1 MTNKEIAKHFTCLAD
16 LMELHQENSFKIKS
30 YANAYITLRKLDS
43 PLTEMSDAE
52 IAGIKGVGKAIAE
65 KIRELLD
72 NGVMQTLEKYKA
84 MTPVGVQEMI
94 QIPGFGPK
102 KIYAIWKDLEIESI
116 GELYYACNENRL
128 IELHGFGKKTQ
139 EDLKRKLEYFSLS
152 RNKFRFGDVENQAI
166 AIFEDLKKSFSE
178 AIVDFTGE
186 YRRRNPVLEK
196 IEFIVAT
203 AQNVASF
210 FDEEN
215 YFFQKNQDHIFA
227 GKSKDGLPFLIYQV
241 EKKEFGSKQ
250 FRHTSSRGFI
260 ERFLQKAAATDF
272 KGLENEKEVFEK
284 ANLPYIEPEL
294 REDIYENI
302 ENLANNNLVQVTD
315 IKGVIHTHTT
325 YSDGIHSLTEM
336 ADFTKKLGYEYLV
349 ISDHSQAAFYAQ
361 GLKPERVLRQ
371 MDEIDAYNA
380 TQKGFKVFKSI
391 ECDILYDGRLDYS
404 EEILAKFDMVIA
416 SVHSQLK
423 MDKTKANERL
433 IKAIENQ
440 YTTMLGHPTGRLL
453 LSREGY
459 PIDHK
464 KIIDACAA
472 NNVIIELNANPYR
485 LDLDWTWIPYTME
498 KGVMISINPDAHS
511 REGIQHIRY
520 GVFAARKGGLTKD
533 MCFNT
538 KGLTEFEQYLKMKH
552 T

>member
-1 MTNKEIAKHFTCLAD
+1 L
-16 LMELHQENSFKIKS
+16 
-30 YANAYITLRKLDS
+30 
-43 PLTEMSDAE
+43 
-52 IAGIKGVGKAIAE
+52 
-65 KIRELLD
+65 
-72 NGVMQTLEKYKA
+72 
-84 MTPVGVQEMI
+84 
-94 QIPGFGPK
+94 
-102 KIYAIWKDLEIESI
+102 
-116 GELYYACNENRL
+116 
-128 IELHGFGKKTQ
+128 
-139 EDLKRKLEYFSLS
+139 
-152 RNKFRFGDVENQAI
+152 
-166 AIFEDLKKSFSE
+166 EDLKKTFLG
-178 AIVDFTGE
+178 ATIDFTGE
-186 YRRRNPVLEK
+186 YRRRNPILEK

-203 AQNVASF
+203 TENIATF

-215 YFFQKNQDHIFA
+215 YFFQKNQDTIFT

-250 FRHTSSRGFI
+250 FRYTSSRGFI

-272 KGLENEKEVFEK
+272 KGLESEKEVFTK
-284 ANLPYIEPEL
+284 ANLPYVEPEL
-294 REDIYENI
+294 REDVYENI
-302 ENLANNNLVQVTD
+302 ENLANKNLLQLAD

-325 YSDGIHSLTEM
+325 YSDGIHTLTEM
-336 ADFTKKLGYEYLV
+336 ADFTKKAGYEYLV

-361 GLKPERVLRQ
+361 GLKPDRVLQQ
-371 MDEIDAYNA
+371 MAEIDAYNA
-380 TQKGFKVFKSI
+380 TQKDFKVFKSI

-423 MDKTKANERL
+423 MDETKANERL
-433 IKAIENQ
+433 IKAIENP

-472 NNVIIELNANPYR
+472 NKVIVELNANPYR
-485 LDLDWTWIPYTME
+485 LDLDWTWIPYAME

-511 REGIQHIRY
+511 REGIHHIRY
-520 GVFAARKGGLTKD
+520 GVFAARKGGLTKE

-538 KGLTEFEQYLKMKH
+538 KGLAEFEVFLNI
-552 T
+552 